1 MREVMAERK
10 DQLVDK
16 MERLRLQQDQLLIE
30 REELLRDIELAGRR
44 EEEEEGRRGQAVKE
58 RERELREQVCVHVL
72 INITSTMTNC
82 N

>member
-1 MREVMAERK
+1 MKEVMAERQ

-58 RERELREQVCVHVL
+58 RERELREQVCV
-72 INITSTMTNC
+72 
-82 N
+82 